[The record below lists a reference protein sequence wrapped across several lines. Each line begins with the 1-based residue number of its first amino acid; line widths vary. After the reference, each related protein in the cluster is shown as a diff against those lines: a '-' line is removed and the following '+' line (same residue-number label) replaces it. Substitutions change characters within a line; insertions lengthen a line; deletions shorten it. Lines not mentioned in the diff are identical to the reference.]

1 MKRIHFIV
9 KVKFYKFNS
18 VYVIILFD
26 STKQNLDRKMDLDL
40 IPLIWSPKGQCYI
53 NKGKFGPF
61 HETLFNSR

>member
-40 IPLIWSPKGQCYI
+40 IPLI
-53 NKGKFGPF
+53 
-61 HETLFNSR
+61 

>member
-1 MKRIHFIV
+1 MKRINFIV

-40 IPLIWSPKGQCYI
+40 IPLI
-53 NKGKFGPF
+53 
-61 HETLFNSR
+61 